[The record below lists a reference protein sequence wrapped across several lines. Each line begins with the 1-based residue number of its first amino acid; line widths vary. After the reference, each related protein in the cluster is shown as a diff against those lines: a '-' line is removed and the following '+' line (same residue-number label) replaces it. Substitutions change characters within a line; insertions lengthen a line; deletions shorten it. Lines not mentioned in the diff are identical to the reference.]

1 MKIVIAPDAFKES
14 LSAAE
19 AAAQIAAGFRSVF
32 PEAQYVLLPFA
43 DGGEGTVDALVA
55 AGGGRRV
62 ACTVTGPLGAP
73 VAAQFGLSEDGG
85 TALIEMA
92 AASGLMLVPPQQRDP
107 CLTGTR
113 GVGELILA
121 ALDAGA
127 RRLLIGIGGSA
138 SNDGGAG
145 MAQALGVRLLDA
157 HGRDLA
163 AGGAALAALA
173 RIDLDGL
180 DPRLRECTIEVA
192 CDVDNPLTGP
202 SGASAVFGP
211 QKGATPAMVAQLDV
225 CLQHYAEAIE
235 RSLGVAVAQL
245 PGAGAGGGIGAALVA
260 FLGARLR
267 PGVEIVAQAL
277 GLEAHL
283 AGADLLVTGEG
294 RLDGQSAQG
303 KVPVG
308 LARIARRHGVP
319 VLAIAG
325 GLGEGAAELQAQGI
339 DALFGAVQRV
349 STREAALA
357 DAADA
362 LRQAARNVAAAIALG
377 QRLGGS
383 RAQ

>member
-1 MKIVIAPDAFKES
+1 
-14 LSAAE
+14 
-19 AAAQIAAGFRSVF
+19 
-32 PEAQYVLLPFA
+32 
-43 DGGEGTVDALVA
+43 
-55 AGGGRRV
+55 
-62 ACTVTGPLGAP
+62 
-73 VAAQFGLSEDGG
+73 
-85 TALIEMA
+85 
-92 AASGLMLVPPQQRDP
+92 
-107 CLTGTR
+107 
-113 GVGELILA
+113 
-121 ALDAGA
+121 
-127 RRLLIGIGGSA
+127 
-138 SNDGGAG
+138 
-145 MAQALGVRLLDA
+145 
-157 HGRDLA
+157 
-163 AGGAALAALA
+163 
-173 RIDLDGL
+173 
-180 DPRLRECTIEVA
+180 
-192 CDVDNPLTGP
+192 
-202 SGASAVFGP
+202 
-211 QKGATPAMVAQLDV
+211 
-225 CLQHYAEAIE
+225 YAEAIE
-235 RSLGVAVAQL
+235 RTLGMAVAQL
-245 PGAGAGGGIGAALVA
+245 PGAGAGGGIGAALLA

-325 GLGEGAAELQAQGI
+325 DLGEGAADLQSQGI

>member
-14 LSAAE
+14 LSAAQ
-19 AAAQIAAGFRSVF
+19 AAAQIAAGFRDVF
-32 PEAQYVLLPFA
+32 PHAQYVLLPFA
-43 DGGEGTVDALVA
+43 DGGEGTVEALVA
-55 AGGGRRV
+55 GGGGRRV

-73 VAAQFGLSEDGG
+73 VAAHFGLSEDGG

-92 AASGLMLVPPQQRDP
+92 AASGLMLVPPAQRDP
-107 CLTGTR
+107 RLTGTR

-121 ALDAGA
+121 ALAAGA

-145 MAQALGVRLLDA
+145 MVQALGVRLLDA

-163 AGGAALAALA
+163 AGGAALGALA
-173 RIDLDGL
+173 RIETDGL
-180 DPRLRECTIEVA
+180 DPRLRGCTIEVA

-202 SGASAVFGP
+202 AGASAVFGP
-211 QKGATPAMVAQLDV
+211 QKGATPAVVAQLDAG
-225 CLQHYAEAIE
+225 LQHYAEAIE
-235 RSLGVAVAQL
+235 RTLGVAVAQL

-277 GLEAHL
+277 RLEAHL

-325 GLGEGAAELQAQGI
+325 GLGEGAADLHAQGI
-339 DALFGAVQRV
+339 DALFGAVQRI

-357 DAADA
+357 DATEA
-362 LRQAARNVAAAIALG
+362 LRQAARNVAATLALG
-377 QRLGGS
+377 QRLGGA

>member
-14 LSAAE
+14 LSAAQ

-32 PEAQYVLLPFA
+32 PEAEYVLLPFA

-55 AGGGRRV
+55 GGGGRRV

-73 VAAQFGLSEDGG
+73 VTAEFGLSEDGG

-92 AASGLMLVPPQQRDP
+92 AASGLMLVPPPRRDP
-107 CLTGTR
+107 RLTGTR

-157 HGRDLA
+157 DGRDLA
-163 AGGAALAALA
+163 AGGAALGALA
-173 RIDLDGL
+173 RIALDGL
-180 DPRLRECTIEVA
+180 DPRLRDCTIEVA

-202 SGASAVFGP
+202 TGASAVFGP
-211 QKGATPAMVAQLDV
+211 QKGATPAMVAQLDTG
-225 CLQHYAEAIE
+225 LQRYAEAIE
-235 RSLGVAVAQL
+235 RTLGVAVAQL

-308 LARIARRHGVP
+308 IARIARRHGVP

-325 GLGEGAAELQAQGI
+325 GLGEGAADLQAQGI

>member
-14 LSAAE
+14 LSAAQ
-19 AAAQIAAGFRSVF
+19 AAAQIAGGFRSVF
-32 PEAQYVLLPFA
+32 PDAQYVLLPFA

-55 AGGGRRV
+55 GGGGCRV

-92 AASGLMLVPPQQRDP
+92 AASGLMLVPPPQRDP
-107 CLTGTR
+107 RLTGTR

-145 MAQALGVRLLDA
+145 MVQALGVRLLDA

-163 AGGAALAALA
+163 AGGAALSALA
-173 RIDLDGL
+173 RIEMDGL
-180 DPRLRECTIEVA
+180 DPRLRDCLIEVA

-202 SGASAVFGP
+202 TGASAVFGP
-211 QKGATPAMVAQLDV
+211 QKGATSAMVAQLDAG
-225 CLQHYAEAIE
+225 LQHYAEAIE
-235 RSLGVAVAQL
+235 RTLGVAVAQL

-283 AGADLLVTGEG
+283 VDADLLVTGEG

-325 GLGEGAAELQAQGI
+325 GLGEGAADLQAQGI

-357 DAADA
+357 DAAAA

>member
-14 LSAAE
+14 LSAAQ

-32 PEAQYVLLPFA
+32 PEAEYVLLPFA

-55 AGGGRRV
+55 GGGGRRV

-73 VAAQFGLSEDGG
+73 VAAEFGLSEDGG

-92 AASGLMLVPPQQRDP
+92 AASGLMLVPPPRRDP
-107 CLTGTR
+107 RLTGTR

-163 AGGAALAALA
+163 AGGAALGTLA
-173 RIDLDGL
+173 RIALDGL
-180 DPRLRECTIEVA
+180 DPRLRDCTIEVA

-202 SGASAVFGP
+202 TGASAVFGP
-211 QKGATPAMVAQLDV
+211 QKGATPAMVAQLDAG
-225 CLQHYAEAIE
+225 LQHYAEAIE
-235 RSLGVAVAQL
+235 RTLGVAVAQL

-325 GLGEGAAELQAQGI
+325 GLGDGASALHAQGI

-362 LRQAARNVAAAIALG
+362 LRQAARNVAVAIALG

>member
-14 LSAAE
+14 LSAAQ

-32 PEAQYVLLPFA
+32 PEAEYVLLPFA

-55 AGGGRRV
+55 GGGGRRV

-73 VAAQFGLSEDGG
+73 VAAEFGLSEDGG

-92 AASGLMLVPPQQRDP
+92 AASGLMLVPPPRRDP
-107 CLTGTR
+107 RLTGTR

-163 AGGAALAALA
+163 AGGAALGTLA
-173 RIDLDGL
+173 RIALDGL
-180 DPRLRECTIEVA
+180 DPRLRDCTIEVA

-202 SGASAVFGP
+202 TGASAVFGP
-211 QKGATPAMVAQLDV
+211 QKGATPAMVAQLDAG
-225 CLQHYAEAIE
+225 LQHYAEAIE
-235 RSLGVAVAQL
+235 RTLGVAVAQL

-325 GLGEGAAELQAQGI
+325 GLGDGASALHAQGI

-377 QRLGGS
+377 QRLGDS